1 MDSGLKDR
9 VAVVTGGSSGIGLAT
24 AELLLSEGAKVAICG
39 RDQARL
45 DQASAGLEQK
55 FGKDHVLAQRCDVLN
70 QPDVAALR
78 DAVEKRFGGADILI
92 NNAGAGR
99 MISWADTTDEIVRDE
114 LNLKFFS
121 VIHPTRAFRPLLERS
136 GAGAIVCV
144 NALVAVQPEKFMIAT
159 GSARAGVLTMAKG
172 LSFELAPKIRVNSVL
187 LGLIESGQWE
197 RRFKA
202 GLSKGKSR
210 DEWFAELA
218 ADRHIPVGRF
228 GKPHEPAA
236 AIVFLASPLAAFI
249 TGATLEVTGGQGR
262 HV

>member
-39 RDQARL
+39 RDPARL
-45 DQASAGLEQK
+45 DTARVALERK
-55 FGKDHVLAQRCDVLN
+55 AGKDRVLAVKCDVLN
-70 QPDVAALR
+70 PSDVATLK
-78 DAVEKRFGGADILI
+78 DTVENRFGGADVLI

-99 MISWADTTDEIVRDE
+99 MISWNETTDEIVRDE

-121 VIHPTRAFRPLLERS
+121 VIYPTRAFRPLLERS
-136 GAGAIVCV
+136 GIGAIVCV

-172 LSFELAPKIRVNSVL
+172 LSFELAPKIRVNTVL

-202 GLSKGKSR
+202 GMSKGKPR
-210 DEWFAELA
+210 EEWFAELA

>member
-1 MDSGLKDR
+1 MESGLKDR

-24 AELLLSEGAKVAICG
+24 AELFLAEGAKVAICG

-45 DQASAGLEQK
+45 DAARASLEQK
-55 FGKDHVLAQRCDVLN
+55 AGADRVLAMACDVLK
-70 QPDVAALR
+70 QAEVAALR
-78 DAVEKRFGGADILI
+78 DAVERRFGRADILI

-99 MISWADTTDEIVRDE
+99 MIAWNDTTDEIVRDE

-136 GAGAIVCV
+136 DAGAIVCV

-159 GSARAGVLTMAKG
+159 GSARAGVLTLAKG
-172 LSFELAPKIRVNSVL
+172 LSLELAPKIRVNSVL

-202 GLSKGKSR
+202 GMSKGKPR
-210 DEWFAELA
+210 EEWFAELA
-218 ADRHIPVGRF
+218 ADRHIPLGRF
-228 GKPHEPAA
+228 GKPQEPAA
-236 AIVFLASPLAAFI
+236 AIVFLASPLAGFI
-249 TGATLEVTGGQGR
+249 TGTTLEVTGGQGR